1 MRLSFCMFLLYRHG
15 HLYISILPLLID
27 AHGNTSLTGY
37 PNPLKRSSQG
47 GTISEIIQ
55 YMGKKILVVCYSFSN
70 GNTRMIAKQLQQ
82 ALGADYTEIETVT
95 PYPAYGGFNSKVVS
109 QGQREVDEGFQ
120 PEIKPL
126 SVNVA
131 DYDVVAIG
139 TPTWW
144 YTMAPAVLTFL
155 NANDWSQKTV
165 IPFMTHGGWPGH
177 VIKDIQNCCAGAK
190 FLPDMKI
197 QFDSQGGANMLTS
210 QADINAW
217 IERVKKAI

>member
-1 MRLSFCMFLLYRHG
+1 
-15 HLYISILPLLID
+15 
-27 AHGNTSLTGY
+27 
-37 PNPLKRSSQG
+37 
-47 GTISEIIQ
+47 
-55 YMGKKILVVCYSFSN
+55 MGKKILVVCYSFSN

-144 YTMAPAVLTFL
+144 YTMAPAVLSFL
-155 NANDWSQKTV
+155 KNNDFTGKTV
-165 IPFMTHGGWPGH
+165 IPFMTNAGWPGT
-177 VIKDIQNCCAGAK
+177 VIE
-190 FLPDMKI
+190 DMKKACTGAVI
-197 QFDSQGGANMLTS
+197 EHPFEVLFDSDGGSELKTPEAQLNR
-210 QADINAW
+210 W
-217 IERVKKAI
+217 ISSL